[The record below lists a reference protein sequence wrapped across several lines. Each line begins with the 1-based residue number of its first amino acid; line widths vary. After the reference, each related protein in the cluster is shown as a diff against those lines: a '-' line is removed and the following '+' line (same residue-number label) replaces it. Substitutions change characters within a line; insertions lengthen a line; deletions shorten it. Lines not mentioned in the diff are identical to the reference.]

1 MKLKI
6 IIILISLV
14 LLAFFALFSNTGVG
28 LIELISNWKQD
39 DPPIPSRNEVVMPAD
54 STIQATTKTG
64 TIIIRAKKG
73 LRRYYSFD
81 GITRY
86 VVMIPRPERW
96 YGSLGL
102 YYPGPGFHWLPSHN
116 GISRGVLE
124 EGQRHFDSMEE
135 AMKWLKEAS
144 QWYPTVYRDDGLVV
158 AYGKNL
164 TRKQLNV
171 DVWQVYINGQKPTKM
186 EGSNNE
192 AIRTSWD
199 KKP

>member
-1 MKLKI
+1 MKIKI
-6 IIILISLV
+6 TAIVV
-14 LLAFFALFSNTGVG
+14 LSIVLAVFVFFTNTGVG
-28 LIELISNWKQD
+28 IMELIDSWKQG
-39 DPPIPSRNEVVMPAD
+39 DPPIPSQNEIVMPPEAR
-54 STIQATTKTG
+54 IEATTKTG
-64 TIIIRAKKG
+64 TIVIQAGKG
-73 LRRYYSFD
+73 LKRYYNFD
-81 GITRY
+81 GVTRS

-102 YYPGPGFHWLPSHN
+102 YYPGPGFHWFPSHN

-124 EGQRHFDSMEE
+124 EGQRHFSSTDE

-171 DVWQVYINGQKPTKM
+171 DVWQFYINGQKPLKM
-186 EGSNNE
+186 DGSNNQ